1 MKKNFKKLVNQFKI
15 TLFYIA
21 PLHFISYITF
31 KASRIEDSTIKNFL
45 IKIYISIF
53 KISLDEYKI
62 KDAKKYKSLNDF
74 FTRELDLSFRKK
86 IESSN
91 DIISPCDGTIA
102 GFGNINEDTFIHAKK
117 QKYLVSE
124 LIQDNKNKLNDGKF
138 INIYLEPKDCHRI
151 YMPCDALL
159 TKITH
164 VPGSLYSVAPYAT
177 EGIKKLYSKNERVI
191 LNFKNDKFCFY
202 LVMVGAVN
210 VGCISLSDYGVIAP
224 SRQRT
229 SIIRF
234 NNEENTK
241 HYKKGEEIGMF
252 NLGSTVILLIN
263 TIDSVWPNNVEIN
276 KKVLIRDEIVRPT
289 SF

>member
-1 MKKNFKKLVNQFKI
+1 MKKNLKKLVNQFKI

-62 KDAKKYKSLNDF
+62 KDVKKYKSLNDF

-117 QKYLVSE
+117 QKYFVSE
-124 LIQDNKNKLNDGKF
+124 LIQDNKNNLKNGKF

-263 TIDSVWPNNVEIN
+263 TIDGVWPNNVEIN

-289 SF
+289 NF